1 MTHRHNYFHPV
12 ENRYLTQREAAAIQS
27 FPNELI
33 YLQALQDEN
42 SGRIEEARRKF
53 EYLSTANVH
62 FVEGLVASSRFFSSV
77 TTDRLKSY
85 SILVSG
91 LLARPNSIKL
101 LKAYVKEAALI
112 GFDDEASESLDKLKS
127 LLPPRSFNRYV
138 KENPDF
144 FDIEQ

>member
-1 MTHRHNYFHPV
+1 MQQSLVKSLPV
-12 ENRYLTQREAAAIQS
+12 QNFS
-27 FPNELI
+27 NELI
-33 YLQALQDEN
+33 YLQAFQDEN
-42 SGRIEEARRKF
+42 LGHRDEARRKF
-53 EYLSTANVH
+53 EYLSNANVH
-62 FVEGLVASSRFFSSV
+62 FVEGLVASSRFFSAD

-112 GFDDEASESLDKLKS
+112 GFDDEASESLDKLKD
-127 LLPPRSFNRYV
+127 LLPPRSFNRYI
-138 KENPDF
+138 KENPDY